1 MAVLTNFDCSPLHLS
16 LIICP
21 VRLTP
26 QAHESFSERLYQVST
41 MLRHY
46 VSILMPLYNEEE
58 LVATAIARVLQ
69 APLPAGMACELI
81 VVDDGSTDG
90 SVEIVTS
97 IAREHPGVI
106 RLIRHSQNRGKGAA
120 IRTAI
125 QHAKGEFC
133 LIQDADLE
141 YNPAE
146 YPKLLKPLVEDIADA
161 VFGSRFSVAGERR
174 VLFFWHAV
182 ANHVLTTI
190 SNMVSDLNLTDME
203 TGYKAFRTAV
213 VQTIPLRSNR
223 FGIEPE
229 LTIKLAQRRLRIYEV
244 PISYYGRTYEEG
256 KKIGFKD
263 AVQAVFVI
271 LKYWL
276 HRDIYMDSGARILD
290 TLAHA
295 PRFNRWMAD
304 TIRPYMREE
313 VLEIGAGIGNMTR
326 HLLSRRKRY
335 ITTDI
340 DEGHLTALRARYGE
354 QCHVE
359 VDSCDVTNP
368 TDFEKFRELVDTVVC
383 LNVVEHVEDDILA
396 LRNIYSALRK
406 NGKAIILVPQ
416 GQSLYGT
423 LDEVLGHCRR
433 YSEEELRMKMEQA
446 GFCVEH
452 ILHFN
457 RMTRPGWYLNG
468 RILKK
473 TTFSRVQL
481 FFFDRLVWLWR
492 RVDDWLPWQ
501 PVSIVAI
508 GSKHESC

>member
-1 MAVLTNFDCSPLHLS
+1 
-16 LIICP
+16 
-21 VRLTP
+21 
-26 QAHESFSERLYQVST
+26 
-41 MLRHY
+41 MLRHC

-58 LVATAIARVLQ
+58 FVATSIARVLQ
-69 APLPAGMACELI
+69 APLPAGVERELI

-90 SVEIVTS
+90 STEIVTS

-106 RLIRHSQNRGKGAA
+106 RLIRHPQNRGKGAA

-125 QHAKGEFC
+125 HHAEGEFC

-141 YNPAE
+141 YNPEE
-146 YPKLLKPLVEDIADA
+146 YPKLLKPLLEGVADA
-161 VFGSRFSVAGERR
+161 VFGSRFAVASERR

-182 ANHVLTTI
+182 ANYVLTML

-203 TGYKAFRTAV
+203 TCYKAFRTAV
-213 VQTIPLRSNR
+213 VKTIPLRSDR

-229 LTIKLAQRRLRIYEV
+229 ITIKLAQRRLRIYEV

-263 AVQAVFVI
+263 ALQAFVVI

-276 HRDIYMDSGARILD
+276 HRDIYIDAGACILD
-290 TLAHA
+290 TLSHT

-304 TIRPYMREE
+304 TIRPYMGNE

-326 HLLSRRKRY
+326 QLMSRRKRY
-335 ITTDI
+335 IVTDT
-340 DEGHLTALRARYGE
+340 DEAYLAELRARYH
-354 QCHVE
+354 QQPHLE
-359 VDSCDVTNP
+359 VDSCDLTNL

-416 GQSLYGT
+416 GQSIYGT
-423 LDEVLGHCRR
+423 LDEVLEHYRR

-446 GFCVEH
+446 GFCVER
-452 ILHFN
+452 ILRFN
-457 RMTRPGWYLNG
+457 RITRPGWYLNG

-492 RVDDWLPWQ
+492 RIDDWLPWQ
-501 PVSIVAI
+501 PVSIIAI
-508 GSKHESC
+508 GSKRERL